1 MKSPAIRTIVSE
13 TADYFGLRRNDLLSF
28 RRTRELIRPR
38 QIVMYLAR
46 ELTPS
51 SLPKIGRHIGGRD
64 HTTVLHGVN
73 TIAELAAVDPAISGA
88 IADLTERLGGHPDK
102 ARDVDPAELAIDVVC
117 GARRATDLCVDE
129 IEALARLVVGWG
141 RSLGSIVLEGDV
153 AEDDGERE
161 PEPVAVRLAA
171 LEARIES
178 TRRAYDAW
186 AIGRS
191 TSAEKGAFEAL
202 SKALLALFDAHSR
215 QEA

>member
-1 MKSPAIRTIVSE
+1 MTTPSIRTIVAE
-13 TADYFGLRRNDLLSF
+13 TADYFGLRRNDVLSF
-28 RRTRELIRPR
+28 RRTREIIRPR
-38 QIVMYLAR
+38 QIAMYLAR
-46 ELTPS
+46 QLTRS
-51 SLPKIGRHIGGRD
+51 SLPQIGRYIGGRD

-73 TIAELAAVDPAISGA
+73 KIAELAAVDPAIAGA
-88 IADLTERLGGHPDK
+88 IADLTARLGGHPDN

-191 TSAEKGAFEAL
+191 TPAEKGAFEAL
-202 SKALLALFDAHSR
+202 SKALLSLFDAHSR

>member
-1 MKSPAIRTIVSE
+1 MKPPAIRTIVSE
-13 TADYFGLRRNDLLSF
+13 TAAYFGLRRNDILSF

-38 QIVMYLAR
+38 QIAMYLAR
-46 ELTPS
+46 DLTAA
-51 SLPKIGRHIGGRD
+51 SLPQIGRHIGGRD
-64 HTTVLHGVN
+64 HTTVIHGVAKI
-73 TIAELAAVDPAISGA
+73 TELAAVDPAIAGA
-88 IADLTERLGGHPDK
+88 IADLTERLGGHPDT

-129 IEALARLVVGWG
+129 IEGLARLVVGWG

-153 AEDDGERE
+153 SEDGGERE

-191 TSAEKGAFEAL
+191 TPAEKGAAEAL
-202 SKALLALFDAHSR
+202 SKALLALFEAQSG